1 MKQIKITSNLCYPNW
16 LKPSKS
22 DRIANALVIVTLA
35 GCWVAIL
42 ISILA
47 S

>member
-1 MKQIKITSNLCYPNW
+1 MKTTSSLKYPSF
-16 LKPSKS
+16 LRTTRS
-22 DRIANALVIVTLA
+22 DKIANTLVIVTLA